1 MIIVKFRQDLL
12 HYSFAEK
19 YGLRAHT
26 KLVTILLNGSHL
38 TVIQIDDLPMLAYKR
53 CLLLLEILRIYT
65 GTRNLLL
72 FSHFS
77 SDLKILTKLIIN

>member
-19 YGLRAHT
+19 YGLRTHT
-26 KLVTILLNGSHL
+26 ELVTILLNGSHL
-38 TVIQIDDLPMLAYKR
+38 AIIQIDDLPMLAYKR

>member
-19 YGLRAHT
+19 YGLRTHT
-26 KLVTILLNGSHL
+26 ELVTILLDGSHL
-38 TVIQIDDLPMLAYKR
+38 TIIQIDDLPMLAYKR

>member
-1 MIIVKFRQDLL
+1 
-12 HYSFAEK
+12 
-19 YGLRAHT
+19 
-26 KLVTILLNGSHL
+26 
-38 TVIQIDDLPMLAYKR
+38 MLAYKR